1 MNLRAFLPFLLPPGT
16 VDEHVV
22 DNRVFLL
29 GLDQLYRERVKRH
42 ESTELLTCA
51 RAVAARLNVAPAA
64 VPIEGYYT
72 ETKELTEY
80 FRLTGGLQSV
90 PAEKAPHVAG
100 MREFQRL
107 LSVVSSP
114 LYGCPVQDQERR
126 LLPAGRDPL
135 SQALHDTGA
144 NPIDQWT
151 VRQSGRALTPGRAR
165 GGRFLARRSR
175 IYRAGCSDPRG
186 IARVGGP
193 VCRACCRNQCAAEH
207 PAYSGLR
214 LASG

>member
-72 ETKELTEY
+72 ETKEHQVALEGKIS
-80 FRLTGGLQSV
+80 RSSV
-90 PAEKAPHVAG
+90 SHLSCG
-100 MREFQRL
+100 MQ
-107 LSVVSSP
+107 
-114 LYGCPVQDQERR
+114 
-126 LLPAGRDPL
+126 
-135 SQALHDTGA
+135 
-144 NPIDQWT
+144 
-151 VRQSGRALTPGRAR
+151 
-165 GGRFLARRSR
+165 
-175 IYRAGCSDPRG
+175 
-186 IARVGGP
+186 
-193 VCRACCRNQCAAEH
+193 
-207 PAYSGLR
+207 
-214 LASG
+214 

>member
-72 ETKELTEY
+72 ETLIN
-80 FRLTGGLQSV
+80 GLS
-90 PAEKAPHVAG
+90 PI
-100 MREFQRL
+100 
-107 LSVVSSP
+107 SSS
-114 LYGCPVQDQERR
+114 
-126 LLPAGRDPL
+126 A
-135 SQALHDTGA
+135 HT
-144 NPIDQWT
+144 
-151 VRQSGRALTPGRAR
+151 
-165 GGRFLARRSR
+165 RSR
-175 IYRAGCSDPRG
+175 SRG
-186 IARVGGP
+186 KISRSSVSHLSCGM
-193 VCRACCRNQCAAEH
+193 Q
-207 PAYSGLR
+207 
-214 LASG
+214 

>member
-72 ETKELTEY
+72 ETKELSAI
-80 FRLTGGLQSV
+80 TGGPRSTL
-90 PAEKAPHVAG
+90 AGAPRH
-100 MREFQRL
+100 
-107 LSVVSSP
+107 
-114 LYGCPVQDQERR
+114 
-126 LLPAGRDPL
+126 
-135 SQALHDTGA
+135 
-144 NPIDQWT
+144 
-151 VRQSGRALTPGRAR
+151 
-165 GGRFLARRSR
+165 RSE
-175 IYRAGCSDPRG
+175 SD
-186 IARVGGP
+186 
-193 VCRACCRNQCAAEH
+193 
-207 PAYSGLR
+207 
-214 LASG
+214 